1 MANEGRTGLKILVT
15 GGAGFIGSHIC
26 DTLVKAGNR
35 VIAADNMILGSRAN
49 LTQLDGRGDFELVEM
64 DVANIDRLKSLFEK
78 QRFDC
83 VFHMAA
89 NSDIAKS
96 HADPSIDVANTFQS
110 TYAVLEAMRC
120 SAVKQI
126 IFASSSA
133 IYGDIDGAIAENSG
147 PLMPISHYGA
157 AKLASE
163 AFISS
168 YGENY
173 GIQSWMARF
182 PNVVGDRSTHGA
194 IFDFVN
200 KLKCTPDTLTVL
212 GNGLQIKPY
221 LHVTDLIDAI
231 LLAWERLDERTNFF
245 NVGGSTRC
253 SVRRM
258 AEIVVE
264 ESGRNALIEY
274 TGGDRGW
281 IGDVPSVEYDTGK
294 IRALG
299 WTPKLDS
306 EQAVRSA
313 ARWLF
318 KQTA

>member
-1 MANEGRTGLKILVT
+1 MANQGRTGLNILVT

-26 DTLVKAGNR
+26 DTLVQSGHR
-35 VIAADNMILGSRAN
+35 VIAADNMILGRRSN
-49 LTQLDGRGDFELVEM
+49 LSQLDGHDNFALVEL
-64 DVANIDRLKSLFEK
+64 DVANTAALQSLFEK
-78 QRFDC
+78 QNFDC

-96 HADPSIDVANTFQS
+96 HADPAIDVSNTFQS
-110 TYAVLEAMRC
+110 TYSVLEAMRC
-120 SAVKQI
+120 FDVKQI

-133 IYGDIDGAIAENSG
+133 IYGNIDGAIAENRG

-200 KLKCTPDTLTVL
+200 KLKRTPETLTVL
-212 GNGLQIKPY
+212 GNGQQIKPY

-231 LLAWERLDERTNFF
+231 LLAWDKLDGRTNFF

-264 ESGRNALIEY
+264 ESGRDAAIDY

-281 IGDVPSVEYDTGK
+281 IGDVPSVEYDTSK

-306 EQAVRSA
+306 EHAVRSA